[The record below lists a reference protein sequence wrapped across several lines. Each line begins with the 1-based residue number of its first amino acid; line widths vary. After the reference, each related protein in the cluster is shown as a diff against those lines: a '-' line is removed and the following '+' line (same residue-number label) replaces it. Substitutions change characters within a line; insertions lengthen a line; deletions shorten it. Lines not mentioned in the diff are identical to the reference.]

1 MPRITPRPDPEAV
14 RELTLYATND
24 SQTYH
29 RSTLPTVENLRRK
42 MKRGTYDPARA
53 PRAWEYVAE
62 FAARRYAQEFAR
74 PAEWCIIFTAA
85 TRRAVALELAEYYTD
100 HLPEME
106 G

>member
-1 MPRITPRPDPEAV
+1 MSRITTRPDPEAV

-29 RSTLPTVENLRRK
+29 RSTLPTLDSLRRK

-62 FAARRYAQEFAR
+62 YAARRYAQEFAR
-74 PAEWCIIFTAA
+74 PAEWRAIFTAA
-85 TRRAVALELAEYYTD
+85 TRRAAALELMEYYAD
-100 HLPEME
+100 HLTEME